1 MGYRF
6 NSRQWR
12 KKGRF
17 QFLVHLKLNCA
28 SHMMQ
33 RSFIKKRYF
42 LFIDNF
48 LPILLIY
55 SMHFLIL
62 LLLICFTTPSFSQPI
77 KESPLQLWK
86 VGDRRWTVEEEIQYG
101 KWVEENI
108 TEDFF
113 IRHKIPIDCADVP
126 YAVRWIYSRI
136 AHLPVAASDKNGKWI
151 GHWSTEW
158 GKLPTHSEWHRDLR
172 FRKALLH
179 MLSETTTRT
188 LPFDTYPIRID
199 PDSVMPGTAFFIT
212 ESHAGVV
219 GHVILDGSCFH
230 PLQTWEAT
238 SPVKLQKMS
247 ERDFLTTRPES
258 TIYSGLVK
266 FRWPIFKNGKWK
278 YLPVGEH
285 PFFSLEQYSGILS
298 EGYTDFVEAVA
309 KRIDPTDYDPWD
321 KMGKVFEFTSRYISE
336 RVPIVLEGYQ
346 LCQKRKCPEGSVLWE
361 IHSTS
366 NRDGRIILLMDHL
379 HHLIEMNGLDQ
390 NAVKEMMEGISIQ
403 IQKDQSITF
412 YHLYENYLWL
422 SPHPEDSIEARWGLK
437 KCEMILSQIRSAQNS
452 IAFIER
458 TYRTRDPKYADF
470 SIWQQQEITRRLIEE
485 WNRSQCK
492 APPSPTQKRR

>member
-1 MGYRF
+1 M
-6 NSRQWR
+6 
-12 KKGRF
+12 
-17 QFLVHLKLNCA
+17 
-28 SHMMQ
+28 
-33 RSFIKKRYF
+33 
-42 LFIDNF
+42 
-48 LPILLIY
+48 P
-55 SMHFLIL
+55 FLIL
-62 LLLICFTTPSFSQPI
+62 LLLIFFSTSSFSQPM
-77 KESPLQLWK
+77 KEFPLQVWK
-86 VGDRRWTVEEEIQYG
+86 VGDRRWTIEEEYLYG

-113 IRHKIPIDCADVP
+113 LRYKIPIDCADVP
-126 YAVRWIYSRI
+126 YALRWIYSRI
-136 AHLPVAASDKNGKWI
+136 AHLPSAASTKDGKLI

-188 LPFDTYPIRID
+188 LPLDTYPIRIN

-212 ESHAGVV
+212 ESHSGVI
-219 GHVILDGSCFH
+219 GHVILDGRSAH

-238 SPVKLQKMS
+238 SPAKLQKMS

-258 TIYSGLVK
+258 TVYSGLVK
-266 FRWPIFKNGKWK
+266 FRWPIFENGEWK
-278 YLPVGEH
+278 YLPIEEH
-285 PFFSLEQYSGILS
+285 PFYSLEQYSGS
-298 EGYTDFVEAVA
+298 FSGGYTDFVEAVA

-321 KMGKVFEFTSRYISE
+321 KMEKVLEFTVRYIRE
-336 RVPIVLEGYQ
+336 RVPIVLEGHQ
-346 LCQKRKCPEGSVLWE
+346 RCQKRKCPEGSALWE

-379 HHLIEMNGLDQ
+379 HRLIEANGLDQ
-390 NAVKEMMEGISIQ
+390 DAVKEMMEGISIQ
-403 IQKDQSITF
+403 IQKGQSITF
-412 YHLYENYLWL
+412 YHLYQNYLWL

-458 TYRTRDPKYADF
+458 TYRKRDPKYADF
-470 SIWQQQEITRRLIEE
+470 SIRQQQEITRRLVEE
-485 WNRSQCK
+485 WNKAQCK